1 MPAISIK
8 PVPSHQLRKAL
19 RLSLAGQDHSAAAL
33 ELRVNTFLEYA
44 RALSFD
50 LSRQWFCES
59 NGRPIAACTCVES
72 PGRTAVL
79 LLPSGPSAGG
89 DPQALDRLIERV
101 IAEESKCD
109 IRLLQALIELD
120 DDHVR
125 LSLERAGFREIA
137 VLRYLEMGI
146 PNRPFSPLATPA
158 ALSEQ
163 SLNWIHYD
171 DGSHRKFADLIE
183 ATYEDGLDCPGLSE
197 LRDIEDVLTGHKAA
211 GRFDPTRWLL
221 LEYEGVAVACVL
233 LSESPLRRML
243 ELVYMG
249 VHPEVRG
256 KGVGR
261 YVLGRALRLAQ
272 SQSYQGIT
280 LAVDARNAPAR
291 ALYEAAAFRTTHSR
305 RAMIRPLG
313 LTSETP

>member
-1 MPAISIK
+1 MSAISIK

-19 RLSLAGQDHSAAAL
+19 RLSLANQDHSAAAL

-44 RALSFD
+44 RALSFN

-59 NGRPIAACTCVES
+59 NGRPITACTCIES
-72 PGRTAVL
+72 PGRTAML
-79 LLPSGPSAGG
+79 LLPSGPAAGSY
-89 DPQALDRLIERV
+89 PHAQHRLIEHV
-101 IAEESKCD
+101 IAEESKRD
-109 IRLLQALIELD
+109 VRLLQALIEFD

-125 LSLERAGFREIA
+125 LALERAGFREIA
-137 VLRYLEMGI
+137 VLLYLEMDI
-146 PNRPFSPLATPA
+146 PNSPLAPISTPV

-163 SLNWIHYD
+163 SANWIHYD

-197 LRDIEDVLTGHKAA
+197 LRDIEDVISGHKAA
-211 GRFDPTRWLL
+211 GRFDPARWLL
-221 LEYEGVAVACVL
+221 LECDGAPVACVL
-233 LSESPLRRML
+233 LSESPLRQML

-249 VHPEVRG
+249 VRPVARG
-256 KGVGR
+256 KGVGK
-261 YVLGRALRLAQ
+261 YILGKALHLAQ
-272 SQSYQGIT
+272 NQAYQGIT
-280 LAVDARNAPAR
+280 LAVDSRNAPAR
-291 ALYEAAAFRTTHSR
+291 VLYEAAGFKTTHSR

>member
-1 MPAISIK
+1 MSAISIK

-19 RLSLAGQDHSAAAL
+19 RLSLAGQDHSGAAL

-59 NGRPIAACTCVES
+59 NGRPIAACTCIES
-72 PGRTAVL
+72 PGRTAML
-79 LLPSGPSAGG
+79 LLPSGSAAGN
-89 DPQALDRLIERV
+89 DPQARHQLIEHV
-101 IAEESKCD
+101 IAEESKRD
-109 IRLLQALIELD
+109 VRLLQALIELD
-120 DDHVR
+120 DDPVR
-125 LSLERAGFREIA
+125 ASLERAGFREIA
-137 VLRYLEMGI
+137 VLLYLEVDLSK
-146 PNRPFSPLATPA
+146 SPARSISTPV
-158 ALSEQ
+158 ALREQ
-163 SLNWIHYD
+163 STDWIHYD
-171 DGSHRKFADLIE
+171 DESHRKFADLIE

-197 LRDIEDVLTGHKAA
+197 LRDIEDVISGHKAA

-221 LEYEGVAVACVL
+221 LECDGAPVACVL

-249 VHPEVRG
+249 VRPEARG
-256 KGVGR
+256 TGIGR
-261 YVLGRALRLAQ
+261 YVLGKALELAQ

-280 LAVDARNAPAR
+280 LAVDSRNAPAR
-291 ALYEAAAFRTTHSR
+291 SLYEAAGFKTTHSR

>member
-1 MPAISIK
+1 MSAISIK

-19 RLSLAGQDHSAAAL
+19 RLSLAGQDRNAAAL

-59 NGRPIAACTCVES
+59 NGRPISACTCIES
-72 PGRTAVL
+72 PGRTAML
-79 LLPSGPSAGG
+79 LLPSGPAAGD
-89 DPQALDRLIERV
+89 DPHAFDRLIEYA
-101 IAEESKCD
+101 IAEESKRD
-109 IRLLQALIELD
+109 VRLLQALIELD
-120 DDHVR
+120 DDQVR
-125 LSLERAGFREIA
+125 SSLDRAGFREIA
-137 VLRYLEMGI
+137 VLLYLELDLPSG
-146 PNRPFSPLATPA
+146 PLVPLSTPVV
-158 ALSEQ
+158 LRKQSIEWTHYSE
-163 SLNWIHYD
+163 D
-171 DGSHRKFADLIE
+171 SHRKLADLIE

-197 LRDIEDVLTGHKAA
+197 LRDIEDVISGHKAA

-221 LEYEGVAVACVL
+221 LEYDGAAIACVL

-249 VHPEVRG
+249 VRPEARG
-256 KGVGR
+256 KGVGK
-261 YVLGRALRLAQ
+261 YVLGKALDLAQ

-280 LAVDARNAPAR
+280 LAVDSRNAPAR
-291 ALYEAAAFRTTHSR
+291 SLYEAAGFKTTHSR